1 MVLSTCKIMF
11 KGKKEIYKKICV
23 VALPIVFQNIID
35 AAVSSADVLM
45 LNYVGQSAISAVSL
59 AGDFSCR
66 SETCMGG
73 H

>member
-1 MVLSTCKIMF
+1 ML

-45 LNYVGQSAISAVSL
+45 LN
-59 AGDFSCR
+59 
-66 SETCMGG
+66 
-73 H
+73 